1 MNLVAGLSI
10 LNLARFQFAMTTI
23 FHFFFVPLSIGLGI
37 IVSVM
42 ETLYVIKKD
51 DQYKRMTKFWGKIF
65 MLSFAVGVVTG
76 IIQEFQFGMNWS
88 RYSRY
93 VGDIFGPAL
102 AVEALVAFFLES
114 TFLGLWSFGWD
125 RFNKKLHL
133 LFIWLTTLGSAFS
146 ALWILAANSFMQN
159 PVGFEVDHKF
169 DRAVLVDFPAL
180 LQNHQLW
187 LEFPHVI
194 FATFMAGSF
203 VVMGVSAFSLL
214 RKPHHEVN
222 FFKKSVQVSAVVALV
237 GVIGLAYTGDSHSL
251 ALQEDQ
257 PMKFAATEG
266 LDKNVGGDDEQAPWS
281 VISYTDPKTNE
292 VKWSLDVPYMLSILA
307 HHSLTGGSQGWHE
320 LNKELHEKYD
330 VKFGHDMNY
339 YLPNNTLYYSF
350 RIMAVSAGV
359 FGLLAVVALWFTRKK
374 SKIDITK
381 YKWALWIFGIATYL
395 PFVAITSGW
404 LITELGRAPWVVYG
418 VLTMADAVSPNVSA
432 ASLLTSNILYFSTFT
447 VLGLIMVMLSRRV
460 MIAGPESVDETE
472 TEEDVDPFSPK
483 AFENGKEA

>member
-1 MNLVAGLSI
+1 
-10 LNLARFQFAMTTI
+10 
-23 FHFFFVPLSIGLGI
+23 
-37 IVSVM
+37 
-42 ETLYVIKKD
+42 
-51 DQYKRMTKFWGKIF
+51 

>member
-1 MNLVAGLSI
+1 
-10 LNLARFQFAMTTI
+10 
-23 FHFFFVPLSIGLGI
+23 
-37 IVSVM
+37 
-42 ETLYVIKKD
+42 
-51 DQYKRMTKFWGKIF
+51 
-65 MLSFAVGVVTG
+65 
-76 IIQEFQFGMNWS
+76 
-88 RYSRY
+88 
-93 VGDIFGPAL
+93 
-102 AVEALVAFFLES
+102 
-114 TFLGLWSFGWD
+114 
-125 RFNKKLHL
+125 
-133 LFIWLTTLGSAFS
+133 
-146 ALWILAANSFMQN
+146 
-159 PVGFEVDHKF
+159 
-169 DRAVLVDFPAL
+169 
-180 LQNHQLW
+180 
-187 LEFPHVI
+187 
-194 FATFMAGSF
+194 
-203 VVMGVSAFSLL
+203 
-214 RKPHHEVN
+214 
-222 FFKKSVQVSAVVALV
+222 
-237 GVIGLAYTGDSHSL
+237 
-251 ALQEDQ
+251 
-257 PMKFAATEG
+257 
-266 LDKNVGGDDEQAPWS
+266 
-281 VISYTDPKTNE
+281 
-292 VKWSLDVPYMLSILA
+292 MLSILA

-350 RIMAVSAGV
+350 RIMAASAGA

>member
-1 MNLVAGLSI
+1 M
-10 LNLARFQFAMTTI
+10 
-23 FHFFFVPLSIGLGI
+23 
-37 IVSVM
+37 
-42 ETLYVIKKD
+42 
-51 DQYKRMTKFWGKIF
+51 
-65 MLSFAVGVVTG
+65 
-76 IIQEFQFGMNWS
+76 
-88 RYSRY
+88 
-93 VGDIFGPAL
+93 
-102 AVEALVAFFLES
+102 
-114 TFLGLWSFGWD
+114 
-125 RFNKKLHL
+125 
-133 LFIWLTTLGSAFS
+133 
-146 ALWILAANSFMQN
+146 
-159 PVGFEVDHKF
+159 
-169 DRAVLVDFPAL
+169 DFPAL

-194 FATFMAGSF
+194 FATFMAGAF

-237 GVIGLAYTGDSHSL
+237 GVVGLAYTGDSHSL

-350 RIMAVSAGV
+350 RIMAASAGA